1 MLFFPFRRK
10 TYEKLASPLD
20 DAESRKRLMDA
31 ELGDGLSRAS
41 EETVMPAVSWQ
52 QRSPKARTY
61 AGLSFSLVIT
71 NIVTFSLWVSSLYRM
86 NSWLMEDYY
95 NRPEIEYL
103 GQAQVPVEY
112 ETRRFHTG
120 IVAGDTTEFS
130 GPPGTTADVAWDKVV
145 EGKFLSQETW

>member
-10 TYEKLASPLD
+10 TYEKLAGPSD
-20 DAESRKRLMDA
+20 DAESRQRLMDA
-31 ELGDGLSRAS
+31 ELGDGPSRVS
-41 EETVMPAVSWQ
+41 EETAVPAISSQ
-52 QRSPKARTY
+52 QKSPTPWTY
-61 AGLSFSLVIT
+61 AGLSLSLVIT
-71 NIVTFSLWVSSLYRM
+71 NIITFSLWVSSLYRM

-120 IVAGDTTEFS
+120 IVAGDRTEFS
-130 GPPGTTADVAWDKVV
+130 SPLGTTADVAWDKVV
-145 EGKFLSQETW
+145 EGKFLS

>member
-1 MLFFPFRRK
+1 MLFSQFQKKIYKKP
-10 TYEKLASPLD
+10 TSPLD
-20 DAESRKRLMDA
+20 DVESRKKLMDA

-41 EETVMPAVSWQ
+41 EETAMPAVGWQ

-61 AGLSFSLVIT
+61 AGLILSLVIT
-71 NIVTFSLWVSSLYRM
+71 NIFTFSLWVNSLYRM

-120 IVAGDTTEFS
+120 IVAGDTTEFF
-130 GPPGTTADVAWDKVV
+130 GPPGTTADVAWNSVL
-145 EGKFLSQETW
+145 EGRFLFPETW